1 MYPLVI
7 FVFENESGSWTSIS
21 FSHLANAFAPMNCT
35 PSSNKTFSN
44 LREKASEEACIN
56 VARAIETL
64 QQYTLV
70 GLSRTDYSEIEL

>member
-1 MYPLVI
+1 MAWTRASLKLVLKTDDTNDNGDYI
-7 FVFENESGSWTSIS
+7 KK
-21 FSHLANAFAPMNCT
+21 
-35 PSSNKTFSN
+35 NKTFSN

>member
-1 MYPLVI
+1 MAWTRASLKLVLRTDDTNDNGDYI
-7 FVFENESGSWTSIS
+7 NK
-21 FSHLANAFAPMNCT
+21 
-35 PSSNKTFSN
+35 NKTFSN
-44 LREKASEEACIN
+44 LREEASEEACKT